1 VVNVATTLDDTCREL
16 VASLQCNDHLA
27 FAGPAANNCV
37 LRADK
42 AMLVTLIVKEAV
54 SNAIKYAHPTGI
66 PGRIA
71 VSCSQNSE
79 GVIAIEVTDDGVG
92 LPEDFNPETD
102 GSIGFQVMRA
112 LSDRLEATLTFT
124 STDLGLDVALR
135 LPLDAE
141 VKAARTRTSPAEQRS
156 SRTEQGEG
164 RLPNGAGATRGAVNM
179 LADASEHKR
188 VGRPAANPGEHAVDI
203 TELNRADHSAQL
215 LAAIVETS
223 SDAIVSK
230 DLNGIIT
237 SWNHG
242 AERVFGYTA
251 EEMIGAPIT
260 VLIPHERH
268 DEELGI
274 LDRIRRGERIDH
286 YETIRRR
293 KDGSLVDIS
302 LAISP
307 VKDTAGK
314 VIGASKIARDITERK
329 QLQARQDLLAHEI
342 QHRTRNLFAVVLAV
356 VARSFV
362 GKQTVKDAESAV
374 LSRLHSLAETHA
386 MLLGR
391 DWQGADL
398 GEVVRTEMKPYGDRV
413 QTDGPSLVLTRTR
426 LKTLL
431 SHCMNLQPTPQNMVL
446 CQIRPAAYILSGR
459 WRNRTVR
466 PTSPFAGTSAA
477 DRRCRGL
484 RKGGSEVPCSN
495 R

>member
-1 VVNVATTLDDTCREL
+1 
-16 VASLQCNDHLA
+16 
-27 FAGPAANNCV
+27 
-37 LRADK
+37 
-42 AMLVTLIVKEAV
+42 
-54 SNAIKYAHPTGI
+54 
-66 PGRIA
+66 
-71 VSCSQNSE
+71 
-79 GVIAIEVTDDGVG
+79 
-92 LPEDFNPETD
+92 
-102 GSIGFQVMRA
+102 
-112 LSDRLEATLTFT
+112 
-124 STDLGLDVALR
+124 
-135 LPLDAE
+135 
-141 VKAARTRTSPAEQRS
+141 
-156 SRTEQGEG
+156 
-164 RLPNGAGATRGAVNM
+164 
-179 LADASEHKR
+179 
-188 VGRPAANPGEHAVDI
+188 
-203 TELNRADHSAQL
+203 
-215 LAAIVETS
+215 
-223 SDAIVSK
+223 
-230 DLNGIIT
+230 
-237 SWNHG
+237 
-242 AERVFGYTA
+242 
-251 EEMIGAPIT
+251 
-260 VLIPHERH
+260 
-268 DEELGI
+268 
-274 LDRIRRGERIDH
+274 
-286 YETIRRR
+286 
-293 KDGSLVDIS
+293 
-302 LAISP
+302 